1 MPTYPLTGVRVSRA
15 PARITALYLA
25 FGLLWIWLSDRALV
39 WLGYGDDHA
48 FLAAA
53 GKGTAFVAV
62 TAVLLFWL
70 VRREVAAVRRSER
83 LLRAVLDGTTD
94 AVFVKDR
101 DGRYLLANGAT
112 VRFIGR
118 PVADVL
124 GRNDLELFEAA
135 SAERLLANDR
145 AILTGGEVVTLE
157 ETLTSAGVS
166 RTYQTTKAP
175 YRDATGTVVG
185 LVGVARDISDRKRA
199 EEALRETEARLR
211 EAQRIA
217 RLGSWGWEP
226 PTDRVWW
233 SDAEFELF
241 GVDRQVVNPS
251 FTAFLAL
258 VHPDDRAVAVARV
271 EAMRGGADEF
281 ANDLRIVR
289 PDGAIMWLHSRARAT
304 RNAGGTL
311 ISVEGTD
318 QDITGRRLSEM
329 AVRESEE
336 RLQAA
341 VEVARL
347 GVIVVDY
354 DRQTADLSPRAAE
367 QFGLTPGVRVTR
379 ADLHARFHPDDRAE
393 LERQTAS
400 ALEPSGTGWFSLE
413 HRVVRPD
420 GTTRWLNV
428 RKQVTFA
435 GNRPHR
441 AVVVTQDVTERR
453 LAEEALRASEMRYR
467 LLFESNPHPMW
478 LYDVDSFG
486 FLAVN
491 DAAVLAYGYSRDEF
505 LAMTIR
511 VIRPAEDVSQLEA
524 IVAQLT
530 PSPTRSSQW
539 RHLRKNGEVFHVDV
553 SSHELPGEDGRS
565 RLVLAL
571 DITERLRAEQARDE
585 LLARLQL
592 YLDRMPIAYVL
603 LDADTRCADW
613 NPAAENIFGY
623 TREEIIGQPVQVLV
637 HPDDRVHVDTIEH
650 RLRTG
655 DVEAQSVNRN
665 VTKDGRVIT
674 CEWHNTPLF
683 TPSGAFLGVLS
694 MALDI
699 TERVRTAERVRASEE
714 RLRMTLSAAQM
725 GTFDWDI
732 PNNAIVWSDT
742 HYELFGYPPDVRFPV
757 EYRHFAE
764 PIHPDDRA
772 RVEQAV
778 RAAMETR
785 TPYACEFRLPLPDGR
800 VRWVAGTG
808 NFHYAADGR
817 AMRMIGTAADVT
829 ERKTA
834 EIALRA
840 SEERLRLALEA
851 GQMGTFDWDLAT
863 NAVVWSDTHYELF
876 GYPPGDRFR
885 VEFRH
890 FADRIHPDDRARV
903 EADLGAA
910 RDGRPYANDCRIIL
924 PDGTV
929 RWVQG
934 RGEFTYADD
943 GRPVRMLGTA
953 QDITDRKR
961 AEAELMM
968 RDRAIQAL
976 SQGIVITDPTQPDNP
991 IIYVSPGFER
1001 LSGYSA
1007 AEVVGRNCRF
1017 MLGKDTDK
1025 AESRRLGDAIRAGDA
1040 YTGEILNCR
1049 KDGTTFWNA
1058 LSIDPVRDA
1067 GGRLTQ
1073 FIGIETDISARR
1085 SLEEQ
1090 FRQAQKMEAVG
1101 RLAGG
1106 VAHDFNNLLTVINGY
1121 SELMLMGLPPDD
1133 GNRPAVSAVLDAGER
1148 AAGLTAQLLAFSR
1161 KAVAAPRV
1169 LDVRDAAASAEQLL
1183 RRLIGEDVALSLAL
1197 PPHPCRIV
1205 IDPNQFDQVL
1215 LNLAVNA
1222 RDAMP
1227 AGGRLGMAV
1236 EAAAHPGG
1244 VRTPLGDLPPGR
1256 YVEMAV
1262 TDTGCGMT
1270 DEVKAKI
1277 FEPFFTTKEM
1287 GKGTGLGLAV
1297 VHGVVQ
1303 QAGGG
1308 ILIESAVGAG
1318 TTFRLLFPESAAPT
1332 TAVAAADLTATAAGT
1347 ETILLVED
1355 EESVR
1360 MIGRIA
1366 LESQGYRVLEAEC
1379 GADALRV
1386 AEGAGD
1392 LHLLVSD
1399 MVMPEMNGRELAD
1412 ALRHRYPALRV
1423 LFVSGYTD
1431 DMVFLDGVRNAVDA
1445 FLQKPFS
1452 PLGLARKVREVL
1464 DAPAR

>member
-1 MPTYPLTGVRVSRA
+1 L
-15 PARITALYLA
+15 I
-25 FGLLWIWLSDRALV
+25 
-39 WLGYGDDHA
+39 
-48 FLAAA
+48 
-53 GKGTAFVAV
+53 
-62 TAVLLFWL
+62 
-70 VRREVAAVRRSER
+70 
-83 LLRAVLDGTTD
+83 
-94 AVFVKDR
+94 
-101 DGRYLLANGAT
+101 
-112 VRFIGR
+112 
-118 PVADVL
+118 
-124 GRNDLELFEAA
+124 
-135 SAERLLANDR
+135 
-145 AILTGGEVVTLE
+145 
-157 ETLTSAGVS
+157 
-166 RTYQTTKAP
+166 
-175 YRDATGTVVG
+175 
-185 LVGVARDISDRKRA
+185 IS
-199 EEALRETEARLR
+199 
-211 EAQRIA
+211 
-217 RLGSWGWEP
+217 
-226 PTDRVWW
+226 
-233 SDAEFELF
+233 
-241 GVDRQVVNPS
+241 
-251 FTAFLAL
+251 
-258 VHPDDRAVAVARV
+258 
-271 EAMRGGADEF
+271 
-281 ANDLRIVR
+281 
-289 PDGAIMWLHSRARAT
+289 
-304 RNAGGTL
+304 
-311 ISVEGTD
+311 
-318 QDITGRRLSEM
+318 
-329 AVRESEE
+329 
-336 RLQAA
+336 
-341 VEVARL
+341 
-347 GVIVVDY
+347 
-354 DRQTADLSPRAAE
+354 
-367 QFGLTPGVRVTR
+367 
-379 ADLHARFHPDDRAE
+379 
-393 LERQTAS
+393 
-400 ALEPSGTGWFSLE
+400 
-413 HRVVRPD
+413 
-420 GTTRWLNV
+420 
-428 RKQVTFA
+428 
-435 GNRPHR
+435 
-441 AVVVTQDVTERR
+441 
-453 LAEEALRASEMRYR
+453 
-467 LLFESNPHPMW
+467 
-478 LYDVDSFG
+478 
-486 FLAVN
+486 
-491 DAAVLAYGYSRDEF
+491 
-505 LAMTIR
+505 
-511 VIRPAEDVSQLEA
+511 
-524 IVAQLT
+524 QLT

-539 RHLRKNGEVFHVDV
+539 RHLRKDGAVFHVDV
-553 SSHELPGEDGRS
+553 SSHELKDGGGRS

-699 TERVRTAERVRASEE
+699 TERVRTAERLHAGEE

-817 AMRMIGTAADVT
+817 AVRMIGTAADVT

-910 RDGRPYANDCRIIL
+910 RDGWPYANDCRIIL

-968 RDRAIQAL
+968 RDHAIQAL
-976 SQGIVITDPTQPDNP
+976 NQGIVITDPTQPDNP

-1025 AESRRLGDAIRAGDA
+1025 AESRRLGDAVRAGV
-1040 YTGEILNCR
+1040 TFTSELLNYR
-1049 KDGTTFWNA
+1049 KDGTMFWSE
-1058 LSIDPVRDA
+1058 LSIAPVRDA
-1067 GGRLTQ
+1067 DGRLTQ
-1073 FIGIETDISARR
+1073 FIGIQTDVTARR

-1090 FRQAQKMEAVG
+1090 FRQAQKMDAVG

-1256 YVEMAV
+1256 YVELAV

-1332 TAVAAADLTATAAGT
+1332 TVVAAADLTATAAGT

-1412 ALRHRYPALRV
+1412 ALRHRHPALRV